1 MSSPGTNGTGTL
13 MHEILSLSELNEVKF
28 RKREWKQQMNPTHGR
43 CEQ

>member
-1 MSSPGTNGTGTL
+1 MLRLNGIGTL